1 MTERPFQPC
10 AAALL
15 VAALCCSAANAAVIG
30 GVVLDHA
37 TGRALARSHVT
48 LRPVD
53 GTGGKPQSVR
63 AGRTGQFT
71 FTVSGGMYLLGASR
85 DGFAP
90 FQYGQK
96 EWKSAGKPMSVA
108 QDGSL
113 YLDIRLRRYA
123 AISGT
128 LLDENEVGI
137 PDQKV
142 VAYPARQP
150 LRIAA
155 TATTDDRGIYR
166 IHGLEPGT
174 YYVRSA
180 AKQLE
185 DGSGL
190 LPTFHKETTAV
201 DQSMT
206 VDADLDQQADDI
218 DIRPF
223 PGKLFRVF
231 GRVVRPPAPVT
242 VTLISDVGRV
252 QTKTADKFAFEQV
265 APGNYQI
272 ILDGDDPN
280 GHGKIGS
287 YQEIDVDR
295 DRELSL
301 QAISWQET
309 EFHMQDEKGNR
320 LDPAD
325 AKITARRKD
334 LDGGGHPE
342 VLKLVD
348 DRTALGP
355 GPWEMFVVPPAG
367 YYPVQLIGGY
377 APDSQSGRADGWN
390 EVTLRGSGSVLIKL
404 SSRAAAIHGV
414 VNGPGHDPAPGAP
427 VYLEAFDKDAGK
439 RLGELRTVR
448 TDLRGHYHF
457 NGLPPGQYRILSTFE
472 YEKPEPESMEAAG
485 ALSVT
490 LSEATDT
497 AQDLDLYVP

>member
-1 MTERPFQPC
+1 
-10 AAALL
+10 
-15 VAALCCSAANAAVIG
+15 
-30 GVVLDHA
+30 VVVDHA
-37 TGRALARSHVT
+37 TGRPLARSLVT

-63 AGRTGQFT
+63 AGRIGQFA
-71 FTVSGGMYLLGASR
+71 FTVSAGMYLLRASR

-96 EWKSAGKPMSVA
+96 EWKSAGRPMAVE

-113 YLDIRLRRYA
+113 SVDIRLRRYA

-128 LLDENEVGI
+128 VLDENEVGI
-137 PDQKV
+137 PDHKV
-142 VAYPARQP
+142 VAYPAKQP

-185 DGSGL
+185 DASGL
-190 LPTFHKETTAV
+190 LPTFHKETMAV

-206 VDADLDQQADDI
+206 VDVELDQQADDI

-231 GRVVRPPAPVT
+231 GTVVRPPAPVT
-242 VTLISDVGRV
+242 ISLISDVGRV
-252 QTKTADKFAFEQV
+252 QTKTANKFAFEQV
-265 APGNYQI
+265 APGNYQL
-272 ILDGDDPN
+272 ILEGEDPN
-280 GHGKIGS
+280 GSGKIGS
-287 YQEIDVDR
+287 YQEIVVDR
-295 DRELSL
+295 DTELSL
-301 QAISWQET
+301 QATSWRET
-309 EFHMQDEKGNR
+309 EFRMQDEKGNR

-334 LDGGGHPE
+334 LDGGGRSE

-348 DRTALGP
+348 DRAALGP
-355 GPWEMFVVPPAG
+355 GPWEMFVVPPAS
-367 YYPVQLIGGY
+367 YYPVQLIGAYGS
-377 APDSQSGRADGWN
+377 ADSSGRADGWN
-390 EVTLRGSGSVLIKL
+390 EVMLRGSGSVLIKV
-404 SSRAAAIHGV
+404 SSRPATMHGL

-427 VYLEAFDKDAGK
+427 VYLEAFDKDTGK
-439 RLGELRTVR
+439 RLGELRTIR
-448 TDLRGHYHF
+448 TDLRGQYHF
-457 NGLPPGQYRILSTFE
+457 NGLAPGLYRILSTFE
-472 YEKPEPESMEAAG
+472 YDKPEPESMEAAG
-485 ALSVT
+485 ALSLT